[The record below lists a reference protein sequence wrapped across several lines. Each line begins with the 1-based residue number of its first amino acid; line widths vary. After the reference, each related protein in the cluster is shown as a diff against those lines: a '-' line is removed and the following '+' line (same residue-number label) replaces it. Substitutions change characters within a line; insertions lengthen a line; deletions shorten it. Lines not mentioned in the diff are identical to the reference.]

1 MNDIRKRINELKEEI
16 EKHNH
21 YYYVLDNPIVSDTEW
36 DKLFKELETLESEYP
51 NLIDINSPTQRV
63 GAKPL
68 DGFKTD
74 KHRIP
79 MLSLSNAMNNEE
91 LRSFNER
98 IKKLLETKNQIEYM
112 AEPKLDGIGVELIY
126 QDGVFLKGLTRGDG
140 FEGEDITQNIRTIK
154 SVPLRLIGKNF
165 PGLLEVRGEV
175 FIKKTDFKKLNENQ
189 INKGLQI
196 FANPRNAAAG
206 SLRQLD
212 AKITAKRPLSI
223 NCYEPGVIEGKQFK
237 TQEEFLFYI
246 KSVGIPVNNLIKK
259 VVGSENIIKY
269 HNNLEDQRNELD
281 YEIDGTVFKLNKYIE
296 REKAGSRSR
305 SPRWAI
311 AGKFKAQQV
320 TSNIV
325 SISVQV
331 GRTGALTPVAK
342 VNPVYVSG
350 VTVTNITLHNQDE
363 IDRKDIRIGDKVLIE
378 RSGDVIPKIVKV
390 VSRENKNAVKY
401 KIKEECPS
409 CEKPTVKI
417 DGDAVTRCVNAYCPA
432 QFKGRIQ
439 HFCSKLAMNID
450 GLGEKIVKQL
460 INNGLIKKLEDL
472 YSINEL
478 ELAKLD
484 RMGTK
489 SAKNIIRSINQSKN
503 TTFSRFVYSLGIRNV
518 GEHTAKTLE
527 KHFNS
532 NIENFMQANEN
543 QLIEIDEI
551 GEIVAQSIV
560 SFWENKENV
569 NSIKRCLN
577 RGVKIS
583 EPEKNKSDHLKD
595 TIFVFTGTLNLLNR
609 NDAKKKVELSGGTS
623 KNSLTKNT
631 SFLVTGNKTGSK
643 VEKAKNM
650 GIPILNED
658 EFIKL
663 VNNG

>member
-165 PGLLEVRGEV
+165 PSLLEVRGEV

-246 KSVGIPVNNLIKK
+246 KSVGIPINNLIKK

-390 VSRENKNAVKY
+390 VNRENKNAVKY

-450 GLGEKIVKQL
+450 GLGEKIVEQL
-460 INNGLIKKLEDL
+460 INNGLIKKIEDL

-478 ELAKLD
+478 ELARLD

-489 SAKNIIRSINQSKN
+489 SARNIITSINQSKN

-532 NIENFMQANEN
+532 NIENFMQATEN

-551 GEIVAQSIV
+551 GDIVAHSII

-569 NSIKRCLN
+569 DSIKRCLN

-583 EPEKNKSDHLKD
+583 KPEKNKSNHLKD
-595 TIFVFTGTLNLLNR
+595 TTFVFTGTLNLMNR

-643 VEKAKNM
+643 VDKAKNM

>member
-1 MNDIRKRINELKEEI
+1 MNEIHRKINKLKEEI
-16 EKHNH
+16 EKYNYH
-21 YYYVLDNPIVSDTEW
+21 YYVLDNPIISDNEW
-36 DKLFKELETLESEYP
+36 DQLFKQLEALESKNP

-74 KHRIP
+74 KHRMP

-91 LRSFNER
+91 LKSFNER
-98 IKKLLETKNQIEYM
+98 IKKLLKTENHIEYM
-112 AEPKLDGIGVELIY
+112 AEPKLDGVGIELIY
-126 QDGVFLKGLTRGDG
+126 QDGFFLKGLTRGDG

-154 SVPLRLIGKNF
+154 SVPLKLIGKNF
-165 PGLLEVRGEV
+165 PSLLEVRGEI

-189 INKGLQI
+189 MDKGLQI

-212 AKITAKRPLSI
+212 AKITAERPLSI
-223 NCYEPGVIEGKQFK
+223 NCYEPGVIEGKQFE
-237 TQEEFLFYI
+237 TQEEFLYYI
-246 KSVGIPVNNLIKK
+246 KSIGIPVNDLIKK
-259 VVGSENIIKY
+259 VSGSENILKY
-269 HNNLEDQRNELD
+269 HNNLEDRRNELD

-363 IDRKDIRIGDKVLIE
+363 INRKDIRVGDKVLIE
-378 RSGDVIPKIVKV
+378 RSGDVIPKIIKV
-390 VSRENKNAVKY
+390 IGRENKNAIKF

-409 CEKPTVKI
+409 CKKPLIKI
-417 DGDAVTRCVNAYCPA
+417 DGDAIIRCVNTYCPA

-450 GLGEKIVKQL
+450 GLGEKIVEQL
-460 INNGLIKKLEDL
+460 INNGLIKKIEDI

-478 ELAKLD
+478 KLAELD

-489 SAKNIIRSINQSKN
+489 SARNIITSINQSKN
-503 TTFSRFVYSLGIRNV
+503 TTFARFIYSLGIRNV

-532 NIENFMQANEN
+532 NIDDFMKSTEK

-551 GEIVAQSIV
+551 GDIVAQSIV
-560 SFWENKENV
+560 SFWENEKNV
-569 NSIKRCLN
+569 NSIKECLN
-577 RGVKIS
+577 RGVTIS
-583 EPEKNKSDHLKD
+583 KPEKNRSGHLKD
-595 TIFVFTGTLNLLNR
+595 TIFVFTGTLNSMSR

-623 KNSLTKNT
+623 KNSLTKKT
-631 SFLVTGNKTGSK
+631 SYLVSGNKTGSK
-643 VEKAKNM
+643 VYKAKNM
-650 GIPILNED
+650 GITILNED

-663 VNNG
+663 INDD

>member
-189 INKGLQI
+189 INEGLQI

-223 NCYEPGVIEGKQFK
+223 NCYEPGVIGGKQFK

-246 KSVGIPVNNLIKK
+246 KSVGIPINNLIKK

-390 VSRENKNAVKY
+390 VSRGNKNAVKY

-450 GLGEKIVKQL
+450 GLGEKIVEQL
-460 INNGLIKKLEDL
+460 INNGLIKNLEDI

-478 ELAKLD
+478 ELARLD

-489 SAKNIIRSINQSKN
+489 SARNIITSINQSKN

-643 VEKAKNM
+643 VDKAKNM

-663 VNNG
+663 VNND

>member
-36 DKLFKELETLESEYP
+36 DKLFKELQTLESEYP

-320 TSNIV
+320 TSNII

-401 KIKEECPS
+401 KIKKECPS

-417 DGDAVTRCVNAYCPA
+417 DGDAVIRCVNAYCPA

-450 GLGEKIVKQL
+450 GLGEKIVEQL
-460 INNGLIKKLEDL
+460 INNGLIKKIEDL

-478 ELAKLD
+478 ELARLD

-489 SAKNIIRSINQSKN
+489 SARNIITSINQSKN

-543 QLIEIDEI
+543 QLSEIDEI
-551 GEIVAQSIV
+551 GEIVAKSIV
-560 SFWENKENV
+560 SFWENKENI

-583 EPEKNKSDHLKD
+583 DPEKNKSDHLKD

-650 GIPILNED
+650 GISTLNED

>member
-1 MNDIRKRINELKEEI
+1 MNDIQKRINRLKEEI
-16 EKHNH
+16 QKHNY

-36 DKLFKELETLESEYP
+36 DKLFKELEALESEYP

-98 IKKLLETKNQIEYM
+98 IKKLLETESQIEYM

-165 PGLLEVRGEV
+165 PSLLEVRGEV

-189 INKGLQI
+189 MDKGLQI

-223 NCYEPGVIEGKQFK
+223 NCYEPGIIEGKQFK
-237 TQEEFLFYI
+237 TQEEFLFYT
-246 KSVGIPVNNLIKK
+246 KSIGIPVNDLIKK
-259 VVGSENIIKY
+259 IVGSENILKY
-269 HNNLEDQRNELD
+269 HNNLEDKRNELD

-401 KIKEECPS
+401 KIKKECPS

-450 GLGEKIVKQL
+450 GLGEKIVEQL
-460 INNGLIKKLEDL
+460 INNGLIKKLEDI

-478 ELAKLD
+478 ELASLD

-489 SAKNIIRSINQSKN
+489 SARNIITSINQSRN

-532 NIENFMQANEN
+532 NIENFMQATED

-551 GEIVAQSIV
+551 GDIVAQSII
-560 SFWENKENV
+560 SFWRNKENV
-569 NSIKRCLN
+569 NSIKRCLD

-583 EPEKNKSDHLKD
+583 EPEKNKSDHLKG
-595 TIFVFTGTLNLLNR
+595 TIFVFTGTLNLMNR

-623 KNSLTKNT
+623 KNSLTKDT

-663 VNNG
+663 INNG

>member
-16 EKHNH
+16 EKHNY

-36 DKLFKELETLESEYP
+36 DKLFKELEKLESEYP

-74 KHRIP
+74 KHRMP

-98 IKKLLETKNQIEYM
+98 IKKLLETKIQIEYM

-126 QDGVFLKGLTRGDG
+126 QDGVFIKGLTRGDG

-154 SVPLRLIGKNF
+154 SIPLKLIGKNF

-189 INKGLQI
+189 MNKGLQI

-223 NCYEPGVIEGKQFK
+223 NCYEPGVVEGKKFK

-246 KSVGIPVNNLIKK
+246 KSVGLPVNALIKK
-259 VVGSENIIKY
+259 IVGSENILKY
-269 HNNLEDQRNELD
+269 HNNLEDRRNELD
-281 YEIDGTVFKLNKYIE
+281 YEIDGTVFKLNKYVE

-342 VNPVYVSG
+342 VNPIYVSG

-417 DGDAVTRCVNAYCPA
+417 EGDAVTRCVNAYCPA

-450 GLGEKIVKQL
+450 GLGEKIVEQL
-460 INNGLIKKLEDL
+460 INNGLIKKLEDI
-472 YSINEL
+472 YSINES
-478 ELAKLD
+478 ELARLD

-489 SAKNIIRSINQSKN
+489 SARNIITSISQSKN

-518 GEHTAKTLE
+518 GEHTAKILE

-551 GEIVAQSIV
+551 GEIVAESIV

-569 NSIKRCLN
+569 NSIKRCLD

-583 EPEKNKSDHLKD
+583 GPEKNRSDHLKD

-650 GIPILNED
+650 GIPILNEY

>member
-36 DKLFKELETLESEYP
+36 DNLFKELETLESEYP

-68 DGFKTD
+68 DRFKTD

-91 LRSFNER
+91 LQSFNER

-450 GLGEKIVKQL
+450 GLGEKIVEQL
-460 INNGLIKKLEDL
+460 INNGLIKKLEDI

-478 ELAKLD
+478 ELARLD

-489 SAKNIIRSINQSKN
+489 SARNIITSINQSKN

-643 VEKAKNM
+643 VDKAKNM
-650 GIPILNED
+650 GIHILNED

>member
-16 EKHNH
+16 EKHNY

-36 DKLFKELETLESEYP
+36 DKLFKELEKLESEYP
-51 NLIDINSPTQRV
+51 SLIDINSPTQRV

-74 KHRIP
+74 KHRMP

-98 IKKLLETKNQIEYM
+98 IKKLLETKIQIEYM

-126 QDGVFLKGLTRGDG
+126 QDGVFIKGLTRGDG

-154 SVPLRLIGKNF
+154 SIPLKLIGKNF

-189 INKGLQI
+189 MNKGLQI

-223 NCYEPGVIEGKQFK
+223 NCYEPGVVEGKQFK

-246 KSVGIPVNNLIKK
+246 KSVGLPVNALIKK
-259 VVGSENIIKY
+259 IVGSENILKY
-269 HNNLEDQRNELD
+269 HNNLEDRRNELD
-281 YEIDGTVFKLNKYIE
+281 YEIDGTVFKLNKYVE

-342 VNPVYVSG
+342 VNPIYVSG

-417 DGDAVTRCVNAYCPA
+417 EGDAVTRCVNAYCPA

-450 GLGEKIVKQL
+450 GLGEKIVEQL
-460 INNGLIKKLEDL
+460 INNGLIKKLEDI
-472 YSINEL
+472 YSINES
-478 ELAKLD
+478 ELARLD

-489 SAKNIIRSINQSKN
+489 SARNIITSISQSKN

-518 GEHTAKTLE
+518 GEHTAKILE

-551 GEIVAQSIV
+551 GEIVAESIV

-569 NSIKRCLN
+569 NSIKRCLD
-577 RGVKIS
+577 RGIKIS
-583 EPEKNKSDHLKD
+583 GPEKNRSDHLKD

-650 GIPILNED
+650 GIPIINEY

>member
-1 MNDIRKRINELKEEI
+1 MNDIHKRINELKEEI
-16 EKHNH
+16 EKHNY

-154 SVPLRLIGKNF
+154 SVPLKLIGKNF
-165 PGLLEVRGEV
+165 PSLLEVRGEV

-246 KSVGIPVNNLIKK
+246 KSVGIPINNLIKK
-259 VVGSENIIKY
+259 VVGSENIIEY

-281 YEIDGTVFKLNKYIE
+281 YEIDGTVFKLNKYVE

-450 GLGEKIVKQL
+450 GLGEKIVEQL
-460 INNGLIKKLEDL
+460 INNGLIKKIEDL

-478 ELAKLD
+478 ELARLD

-489 SAKNIIRSINQSKN
+489 SARNIITSINQSKN

-583 EPEKNKSDHLKD
+583 KPEKNKSDHLKD

-643 VEKAKNM
+643 VDKAKNM

>member
-16 EKHNH
+16 EKHNY

-36 DKLFKELETLESEYP
+36 DKLFKELEKLESEYP
-51 NLIDINSPTQRV
+51 SLIDINSPTQRV

-74 KHRIP
+74 KHRMP

-98 IKKLLETKNQIEYM
+98 IKKLLETKIQIEYM

-126 QDGVFLKGLTRGDG
+126 QDGVFIKGLTRGDG

-154 SVPLRLIGKNF
+154 SIPLKLIGKNF

-189 INKGLQI
+189 MNKGLQI

-223 NCYEPGVIEGKQFK
+223 NCYEPGVVEGKKFK

-246 KSVGIPVNNLIKK
+246 KSVGLPVNDLIKK
-259 VVGSENIIKY
+259 IVGSENILKY
-269 HNNLEDQRNELD
+269 HNNLEDRRNELD
-281 YEIDGTVFKLNKYIE
+281 YEIDGTVFKLNKYVE

-342 VNPVYVSG
+342 VNPIYVSG

-417 DGDAVTRCVNAYCPA
+417 EGDAVTRCVNAYCPA

-450 GLGEKIVKQL
+450 GLGEKIVEQL
-460 INNGLIKKLEDL
+460 INNGLIKKLEDI
-472 YSINEL
+472 YSINES
-478 ELAKLD
+478 ELARLD

-489 SAKNIIRSINQSKN
+489 SARNIITSISQSKN

-518 GEHTAKTLE
+518 GEHTAKILE

-569 NSIKRCLN
+569 NSIKRCLD

-583 EPEKNKSDHLKD
+583 GPEKNRSDHLKD

-650 GIPILNED
+650 GIPILNEY

>member
-1 MNDIRKRINELKEEI
+1 MNDILKRINELKEKI
-16 EKHNH
+16 EKHNY

-36 DKLFKELETLESEYP
+36 DKLFKELEALESEYP

-91 LRSFNER
+91 LRSFNGR

-154 SVPLRLIGKNF
+154 SVPLKLIGKNF

-189 INKGLQI
+189 MNKGLQI

-246 KSVGIPVNNLIKK
+246 KSVGIPVNDLIKK
-259 VVGSENIIKY
+259 VVGSENVLKY
-269 HNNLEDQRNELD
+269 HDNLEDRRNELD
-281 YEIDGTVFKLNKYIE
+281 YEIDGTVFKLNKYVE

-450 GLGEKIVKQL
+450 GLGEKIVEQL
-460 INNGLIKKLEDL
+460 INNGLIKKLEDI
-472 YSINEL
+472 YSINEF

-489 SAKNIIRSINQSKN
+489 SARNIIASINQSKN

-560 SFWENKENV
+560 SFWGNKENV
-569 NSIKRCLN
+569 NSIKRCLD

-643 VEKAKNM
+643 VDKAKNM

-658 EFIKL
+658 EFVKL

>member
-21 YYYVLDNPIVSDTEW
+21 YYYVLDNPILSDTEW

-154 SVPLRLIGKNF
+154 SVPLKLIGKNF

-223 NCYEPGVIEGKQFK
+223 NCYEPGVIKGKQFK

-246 KSVGIPVNNLIKK
+246 KSVGIPINNLIKK

-450 GLGEKIVKQL
+450 GLGEKIVEQL
-460 INNGLIKKLEDL
+460 INNGLIKKIEDL

-478 ELAKLD
+478 ELARLD

-489 SAKNIIRSINQSKN
+489 SARNIITSINQSKN

-643 VEKAKNM
+643 VEKARNM
-650 GIPILNED
+650 GISILNED

-663 VNNG
+663 INDD

>member
-16 EKHNH
+16 EKHNY

-36 DKLFKELETLESEYP
+36 DKLFKELEKLESEYP
-51 NLIDINSPTQRV
+51 SLIDINSPTQRV

-74 KHRIP
+74 KHRMP

-98 IKKLLETKNQIEYM
+98 IKKLLETKIQIEYM

-126 QDGVFLKGLTRGDG
+126 QDGVFIKGLTRGDG

-154 SVPLRLIGKNF
+154 SIPLKLIGKNF

-189 INKGLQI
+189 MNKGLQI

-223 NCYEPGVIEGKQFK
+223 NCYEPGVVEGKQFK

-246 KSVGIPVNNLIKK
+246 KSVGLPVNDLIKK
-259 VVGSENIIKY
+259 IVGSENILKY
-269 HNNLEDQRNELD
+269 HNNLEDRRNELD
-281 YEIDGTVFKLNKYIE
+281 YEIDGTVFKLNKYVE

-342 VNPVYVSG
+342 VNPIYVSG

-417 DGDAVTRCVNAYCPA
+417 EGDAVTRCVNAYCPA

-450 GLGEKIVKQL
+450 GLGEKIVEQL
-460 INNGLIKKLEDL
+460 INNGLIKKLEDI
-472 YSINEL
+472 YSINES
-478 ELAKLD
+478 ELARLD

-489 SAKNIIRSINQSKN
+489 SARNIITSISQSKN

-518 GEHTAKTLE
+518 GEHTAKILE

-569 NSIKRCLN
+569 NSIKRCLD
-577 RGVKIS
+577 RGIKIS
-583 EPEKNKSDHLKD
+583 GPEKNRSDHLKD

-650 GIPILNED
+650 GIPILNEY

>member
-1 MNDIRKRINELKEEI
+1 MNDIHQRINELKEEI
-16 EKHNH
+16 EKHNY
-21 YYYVLDNPIVSDTEW
+21 YYYVLDSPIVSDTEW
-36 DKLFKELETLESEYP
+36 DKLFKELEALESEYP

-98 IKKLLETKNQIEYM
+98 IKKLLETKSQIEYM

-154 SVPLRLIGKNF
+154 SVPLKLIGKNF
-165 PGLLEVRGEV
+165 PSLLEVRGEV

-189 INKGLQI
+189 MDKGLQI

-246 KSVGIPVNNLIKK
+246 KSVGIPVNDLIKK
-259 VVGSENIIKY
+259 VVGSENILKY
-269 HNNLEDQRNELD
+269 HKNLENRRNKLD

-342 VNPVYVSG
+342 VKPVYVSG

-417 DGDAVTRCVNAYCPA
+417 DGDAVIRCVNAYCPA

-450 GLGEKIVKQL
+450 GLGEKIVEQL
-460 INNGLIKKLEDL
+460 INNGLIKKLEDI
-472 YSINEL
+472 YSIDEL
-478 ELAKLD
+478 ELARLD

-489 SAKNIIRSINQSKN
+489 SARNIITSINQSKN

-527 KHFNS
+527 EHFNS
-532 NIENFMQANEN
+532 NIENFMQATED

-551 GEIVAQSIV
+551 GDIVAQSIV
-560 SFWENKENV
+560 SFWRNKGNV
-569 NSIKRCLN
+569 DSIKRCLD

-583 EPEKNKSDHLKD
+583 KPEKNKSDHLKN
-595 TIFVFTGTLNLLNR
+595 TIFVFTGTLNLMNR

-643 VEKAKNM
+643 VEKARNM

-663 VNNG
+663 INDD

>member
-16 EKHNH
+16 EKHNY

-36 DKLFKELETLESEYP
+36 DKLFKELEKLESEYP

-74 KHRIP
+74 KHRMP

-98 IKKLLETKNQIEYM
+98 IKKLLETKIQIEYM

-126 QDGVFLKGLTRGDG
+126 QDGVFIKGLTRGDG

-154 SVPLRLIGKNF
+154 SIPLKLIGKNF

-189 INKGLQI
+189 MNKGLQI

-223 NCYEPGVIEGKQFK
+223 NCYEPGVVEGKQFK

-246 KSVGIPVNNLIKK
+246 KSVGLPVNDLIKK
-259 VVGSENIIKY
+259 IVGSENILKY
-269 HNNLEDQRNELD
+269 HNNLEDRRNELD
-281 YEIDGTVFKLNKYIE
+281 YEIDGTVFKLNKYVE

-342 VNPVYVSG
+342 VNPIYVSG

-417 DGDAVTRCVNAYCPA
+417 EGDAVTRCVNAYCPA

-450 GLGEKIVKQL
+450 GLGEKIVEQL
-460 INNGLIKKLEDL
+460 INNGLIKKLEDI
-472 YSINEL
+472 YSINES
-478 ELAKLD
+478 ELARLD

-489 SAKNIIRSINQSKN
+489 SARNIITSISQSKN

-518 GEHTAKTLE
+518 GEHTAKILE

-569 NSIKRCLN
+569 NSIKRCLD
-577 RGVKIS
+577 RGIKIS
-583 EPEKNKSDHLKD
+583 GPEKNRSDHLKD

-650 GIPILNED
+650 GIPILNEY

>member
-16 EKHNH
+16 EKHNY

-36 DKLFKELETLESEYP
+36 DKLFKELEKLESEYP

-74 KHRIP
+74 KHRMP

-98 IKKLLETKNQIEYM
+98 IKKLLETKIQIEYM

-126 QDGVFLKGLTRGDG
+126 QDGVFIKGLTRGDG

-154 SVPLRLIGKNF
+154 SIPLKLIGKNF

-189 INKGLQI
+189 MNKGLQI

-223 NCYEPGVIEGKQFK
+223 NCYEPGVVEGKQFK

-246 KSVGIPVNNLIKK
+246 KSVGLPVNDLIKK
-259 VVGSENIIKY
+259 IVGSENILKY
-269 HNNLEDQRNELD
+269 HNNLEDRRNELD
-281 YEIDGTVFKLNKYIE
+281 YEIDGTVFKLNKYVE

-342 VNPVYVSG
+342 VNPIYVSG

-417 DGDAVTRCVNAYCPA
+417 EGDAVTRCVNAYCPA

-450 GLGEKIVKQL
+450 GLGEKIVEQL
-460 INNGLIKKLEDL
+460 INNGLIKKLEDI
-472 YSINEL
+472 YSINES
-478 ELAKLD
+478 ELARLD

-489 SAKNIIRSINQSKN
+489 SARNIITSISQSKN

-518 GEHTAKTLE
+518 GEHTAKILE

-569 NSIKRCLN
+569 NSIKRCLD
-577 RGVKIS
+577 RGIKIS
-583 EPEKNKSDHLKD
+583 GPEKNRSDHLKD

-650 GIPILNED
+650 GIPIINEY

>member
-1 MNDIRKRINELKEEI
+1 MNDIHQRINELKEEI
-16 EKHNH
+16 EKHNY
-21 YYYVLDNPIVSDTEW
+21 YYYVLDSPIVSDTEW
-36 DKLFKELETLESEYP
+36 DKLFKELEALESEYP

-98 IKKLLETKNQIEYM
+98 IKKLLETKSQIEYM

-154 SVPLRLIGKNF
+154 SVPLKLIGKNF
-165 PGLLEVRGEV
+165 PSLLEVRGEV

-189 INKGLQI
+189 MDKGLQI

-223 NCYEPGVIEGKQFK
+223 NCYEPGVVEEKQFK

-246 KSVGIPVNNLIKK
+246 KSVGIPVNDLIKK
-259 VVGSENIIKY
+259 VVGSENILKY
-269 HNNLEDQRNELD
+269 HKNLEDRRNKLD

-331 GRTGALTPVAK
+331 GRTGALTPVAR

-390 VSRENKNAVKY
+390 VSRENENAIKY

-417 DGDAVTRCVNAYCPA
+417 DGDAVIRCVNAYCPA

-450 GLGEKIVKQL
+450 GLGEKIVEQL
-460 INNGLIKKLEDL
+460 INNSLIKKLEDI

-489 SAKNIIRSINQSKN
+489 SARNIITSINQSKN
-503 TTFSRFVYSLGIRNV
+503 TTFSRFVFSLGIRNV

-527 KHFNS
+527 KHFDS
-532 NIENFMQANEN
+532 NIENFMQATED

-551 GEIVAQSIV
+551 GDIVAQSIV
-560 SFWENKENV
+560 SFWGNKRNV
-569 NSIKRCLN
+569 DSIKRCLD

-583 EPEKNKSDHLKD
+583 KPEKNKSDHLKN
-595 TIFVFTGTLNLLNR
+595 TIFVFTGTLNLINR

-643 VEKAKNM
+643 VEKARNM

-663 VNNG
+663 INDD

>member
-1 MNDIRKRINELKEEI
+1 MNDIHQRINELKEEI
-16 EKHNH
+16 EKHNY
-21 YYYVLDNPIVSDTEW
+21 YYYVLDSPIVSDTEW
-36 DKLFKELETLESEYP
+36 DKLFKELEALESEYP

-98 IKKLLETKNQIEYM
+98 IKKLLETESQIEYM

-154 SVPLRLIGKNF
+154 SVPLKLIGKNF
-165 PGLLEVRGEV
+165 PSLLEVRGEV

-189 INKGLQI
+189 MDKGLQI

-223 NCYEPGVIEGKQFK
+223 NCYEPGVVEEKQFK

-246 KSVGIPVNNLIKK
+246 KSVGIPVNDLIKK
-259 VVGSENIIKY
+259 IVGSENILKY
-269 HNNLEDQRNELD
+269 HNNLEDRRNKLD

-320 TSNIV
+320 TSDIV

-331 GRTGALTPVAK
+331 GRTGALTPVAR

-390 VSRENKNAVKY
+390 VSRENENAIKY

-417 DGDAVTRCVNAYCPA
+417 DGDAVIRCVNAYCPA
-432 QFKGRIQ
+432 QFKGKIQ

-450 GLGEKIVKQL
+450 GLGEKIVEQL
-460 INNGLIKKLEDL
+460 INNSLIKKLEDI

-484 RMGTK
+484 RMGAK
-489 SAKNIIRSINQSKN
+489 SARNIITSINQSKN
-503 TTFSRFVYSLGIRNV
+503 TTFSRFVFSLGIRNV

-527 KHFNS
+527 KHFDS
-532 NIENFMQANEN
+532 NIENFMQATED

-551 GEIVAQSIV
+551 GDIVAQSIV
-560 SFWENKENV
+560 SFWRNKGNV
-569 NSIKRCLN
+569 DSIKRCLD

-583 EPEKNKSDHLKD
+583 KPEKNKSDHLKN
-595 TIFVFTGTLNLLNR
+595 TIFVFTGTLNLMNR

-643 VEKAKNM
+643 VEKARNM

-663 VNNG
+663 MNDD

>member
-1 MNDIRKRINELKEEI
+1 MNDIHKRINELKEEI

-154 SVPLRLIGKNF
+154 SVPLKLIGKNF
-165 PGLLEVRGEV
+165 PSLLEVRGEV

-189 INKGLQI
+189 MNKGLQI

-281 YEIDGTVFKLNKYIE
+281 YEIDGTVFKLNKYVE

-390 VSRENKNAVKY
+390 VSRENENAIKY

-417 DGDAVTRCVNAYCPA
+417 DGDAVIRCVNAYCPA
-432 QFKGRIQ
+432 QFKGKIQ

-450 GLGEKIVKQL
+450 GLGEKIVEQL
-460 INNGLIKKLEDL
+460 INNSLIKKLEDI

-484 RMGTK
+484 RMGAK
-489 SAKNIIRSINQSKN
+489 SARNIITSINQSKN

-532 NIENFMQANEN
+532 NIENFMQATEN

-577 RGVKIS
+577 RGLKIS

-663 VNNG
+663 INNG

>member
-16 EKHNH
+16 EKHNY

-36 DKLFKELETLESEYP
+36 DKLFKELEKLESEYP
-51 NLIDINSPTQRV
+51 SLIDINSPTQRV

-74 KHRIP
+74 KHRMP

-98 IKKLLETKNQIEYM
+98 IKKLLETKIQIEYM

-126 QDGVFLKGLTRGDG
+126 QDGVFIKGLTRGDG

-154 SVPLRLIGKNF
+154 SIPLKLIGKNF

-189 INKGLQI
+189 MNKGLQI

-223 NCYEPGVIEGKQFK
+223 NCYEPGVVEGKKFK

-246 KSVGIPVNNLIKK
+246 KSVGLPVNALIKK
-259 VVGSENIIKY
+259 IVGSENILKY
-269 HNNLEDQRNELD
+269 HNNLEDRRNELD
-281 YEIDGTVFKLNKYIE
+281 YEIDGTVFKLNKYVE

-342 VNPVYVSG
+342 VNPIYVSG

-417 DGDAVTRCVNAYCPA
+417 EGDAVTRCVNAYCPA

-450 GLGEKIVKQL
+450 GLGEKIVEQL
-460 INNGLIKKLEDL
+460 INNGLIKKLEDI
-472 YSINEL
+472 YSINES
-478 ELAKLD
+478 ELARLD

-489 SAKNIIRSINQSKN
+489 SARNIITSISQSKN

-518 GEHTAKTLE
+518 GEHTAKILE

-551 GEIVAQSIV
+551 GEIVAESIV

-569 NSIKRCLN
+569 NSIKRCLD

-583 EPEKNKSDHLKD
+583 GPEKNRSDHLKD

-650 GIPILNED
+650 GIPILNEY

>member
-16 EKHNH
+16 EKHNY

-36 DKLFKELETLESEYP
+36 DKLFKELEKLESEYP

-74 KHRIP
+74 KHRMP

-98 IKKLLETKNQIEYM
+98 IKKLLETKIQIEYM

-126 QDGVFLKGLTRGDG
+126 QDGVFIKGLTRGDG

-154 SVPLRLIGKNF
+154 SIPLKLIGKNF

-189 INKGLQI
+189 MNKGLQI

-223 NCYEPGVIEGKQFK
+223 NCYEPGVVEGKQFK

-246 KSVGIPVNNLIKK
+246 KSVGLPVNDLIKK
-259 VVGSENIIKY
+259 IVGSENILKY
-269 HNNLEDQRNELD
+269 HNNLEDRRNELD
-281 YEIDGTVFKLNKYIE
+281 YEIDGTVFKLNKYVE

-342 VNPVYVSG
+342 VNPIYVSG

-417 DGDAVTRCVNAYCPA
+417 EGDAVTRCVNAYCPA

-450 GLGEKIVKQL
+450 GLGEKIVEQL
-460 INNGLIKKLEDL
+460 INNGLIKKLEDI
-472 YSINEL
+472 YSINES
-478 ELAKLD
+478 ELARLD

-489 SAKNIIRSINQSKN
+489 SARNIITSISQSKN

-518 GEHTAKTLE
+518 GEHTAKILE

-569 NSIKRCLN
+569 NSIKRCLD

-583 EPEKNKSDHLKD
+583 GPEKNRSDHLKD

-650 GIPILNED
+650 GIPIINEY

>member
-1 MNDIRKRINELKEEI
+1 MNDIHKRINELKEEI
-16 EKHNH
+16 EKHNY

-36 DKLFKELETLESEYP
+36 DKLFKELEALESEYP

-98 IKKLLETKNQIEYM
+98 IKKLLETKSQIEYM

-154 SVPLRLIGKNF
+154 SVPLKLIGKNF

-189 INKGLQI
+189 MNKGLQI

-246 KSVGIPVNNLIKK
+246 KSVGIPINNLIKK

-281 YEIDGTVFKLNKYIE
+281 YEIDGTVFKLNKYVE

-450 GLGEKIVKQL
+450 GLGEKIVEQL
-460 INNGLIKKLEDL
+460 INNGLIKNLEDI

-478 ELAKLD
+478 ELARLD

-489 SAKNIIRSINQSKN
+489 SARNIITSINQSKN

>member
-154 SVPLRLIGKNF
+154 SVPLKLIGKNF

-189 INKGLQI
+189 MNKGLQI

-246 KSVGIPVNNLIKK
+246 KSVGIPVNDLIKK
-259 VVGSENIIKY
+259 VVGSENILKY

-450 GLGEKIVKQL
+450 GLGEKIVEQL
-460 INNGLIKKLEDL
+460 INNGLIKKLEDI

-478 ELAKLD
+478 ELARLD

-489 SAKNIIRSINQSKN
+489 SARNIIRSINQSKN

-569 NSIKRCLN
+569 NSIKRCLD

-583 EPEKNKSDHLKD
+583 KPEKNKSDHLKD

>member
-246 KSVGIPVNNLIKK
+246 KSVGIPVNDLIKK
-259 VVGSENIIKY
+259 VVGSENVLKY
-269 HNNLEDQRNELD
+269 HDNLEDRRNELD
-281 YEIDGTVFKLNKYIE
+281 YEIDGTVFKLNKYVE

-450 GLGEKIVKQL
+450 GLGEKIVEQL
-460 INNGLIKKLEDL
+460 INNGLIKKLEDI
-472 YSINEL
+472 YSINEF
-478 ELAKLD
+478 ELARLD

-489 SAKNIIRSINQSKN
+489 SARNIIRSINLSKN

-560 SFWENKENV
+560 SFWENTENV
-569 NSIKRCLN
+569 SSIKRWLN
-577 RGVKIS
+577 RGVKIYK
-583 EPEKNKSDHLKD
+583 PEKNKSDHLKD
-595 TIFVFTGTLNLLNR
+595 TIFVFTGTLNLMNR

-663 VNNG
+663 VNND

>member
-16 EKHNH
+16 EKHNY

-36 DKLFKELETLESEYP
+36 DKLFKELEKLESEYP
-51 NLIDINSPTQRV
+51 SLIDINSPTQRV

-74 KHRIP
+74 KHRMP

-98 IKKLLETKNQIEYM
+98 IKKLLETKIQIEYM

-126 QDGVFLKGLTRGDG
+126 QDGVFIKGLTRGDG

-154 SVPLRLIGKNF
+154 SIPLKLIGKNF

-189 INKGLQI
+189 MNKGLQI

-223 NCYEPGVIEGKQFK
+223 NCYEPGVVEGKQFK

-246 KSVGIPVNNLIKK
+246 KSVGLPVNDLIKK
-259 VVGSENIIKY
+259 IVGSENILKY
-269 HNNLEDQRNELD
+269 HNNLEDRRNELD
-281 YEIDGTVFKLNKYIE
+281 YEIDGTVFKLNKYVE

-342 VNPVYVSG
+342 VNPIYVSG

-417 DGDAVTRCVNAYCPA
+417 EGDAVTRCVNAYCPA

-450 GLGEKIVKQL
+450 GLGEKIVEQL
-460 INNGLIKKLEDL
+460 INNGLIKKLEDI
-472 YSINEL
+472 YSINES
-478 ELAKLD
+478 ELARLD

-489 SAKNIIRSINQSKN
+489 SARNIITSISQSKN

-518 GEHTAKTLE
+518 GEHTAKILE

-569 NSIKRCLN
+569 NSIKRCLD

-583 EPEKNKSDHLKD
+583 GPEKNRSDHLKD

-650 GIPILNED
+650 GIPILNEY

>member
-21 YYYVLDNPIVSDTEW
+21 YYYVLDNPILSDTEW

-91 LRSFNER
+91 LLSFNER

-246 KSVGIPVNNLIKK
+246 KSVGIPINNLIKK

-390 VSRENKNAVKY
+390 VSRKNKNAVKY

-450 GLGEKIVKQL
+450 GLGEKIVEQL
-460 INNGLIKKLEDL
+460 INNGLIKKIEDL

-478 ELAKLD
+478 ELARLD

-489 SAKNIIRSINQSKN
+489 SARNIITSINQSKN

-532 NIENFMQANEN
+532 NIENFMQATKN

-560 SFWENKENV
+560 SFWENKENI

-643 VEKAKNM
+643 VDKAKNM

-663 VNNG
+663 VNND

>member
-1 MNDIRKRINELKEEI
+1 MNDIHQRINELKEEI
-16 EKHNH
+16 EKHNY
-21 YYYVLDNPIVSDTEW
+21 YYYVLDSPIVSDTEW
-36 DKLFKELETLESEYP
+36 DKLFKELEALESEYP

-98 IKKLLETKNQIEYM
+98 IKKLLETKSQIEYM

-154 SVPLRLIGKNF
+154 SVPLKLIGKNF
-165 PGLLEVRGEV
+165 PSLLEVRGEV

-189 INKGLQI
+189 MDKGLQI

-223 NCYEPGVIEGKQFK
+223 NCYEPGVVEEKQFK

-246 KSVGIPVNNLIKK
+246 KSVGIPVNDLIKK
-259 VVGSENIIKY
+259 VVGSENILKY
-269 HNNLEDQRNELD
+269 HKNLEDRRNKLD

-331 GRTGALTPVAK
+331 GRTGALTPVAR

-390 VSRENKNAVKY
+390 VSRENENAIKY

-417 DGDAVTRCVNAYCPA
+417 DGDAVIRCVNAYCPA

-450 GLGEKIVKQL
+450 GLGEKIVEQL
-460 INNGLIKKLEDL
+460 INNSLIKKLEDI

-489 SAKNIIRSINQSKN
+489 SARNIITSINQSKN
-503 TTFSRFVYSLGIRNV
+503 TTFSRFVFSLGIRNV

-527 KHFNS
+527 KHFDS
-532 NIENFMQANEN
+532 NIENFMQATED

-551 GEIVAQSIV
+551 GDIVAQSIV
-560 SFWENKENV
+560 SFWRNKGNV
-569 NSIKRCLN
+569 DSIKRCLD

-583 EPEKNKSDHLKD
+583 KPEKNKSDHLKN
-595 TIFVFTGTLNLLNR
+595 TIFVFTGTLNLMNR

-643 VEKAKNM
+643 VEKARNM

-663 VNNG
+663 INDD

>member
-1 MNDIRKRINELKEEI
+1 MNDIHKRINELKEEI
-16 EKHNH
+16 EKHNY

-246 KSVGIPVNNLIKK
+246 KSVGIPINNLIKK

-450 GLGEKIVKQL
+450 GLGEKIIEQL

-478 ELAKLD
+478 ELARLD

-623 KNSLTKNT
+623 KNALTKNT

>member
-1 MNDIRKRINELKEEI
+1 MNDIHQRINELKEEI
-16 EKHNH
+16 EKHNY
-21 YYYVLDNPIVSDTEW
+21 YYYVLDSPIVSDTEW
-36 DKLFKELETLESEYP
+36 DKLFKELEALESEYP

-98 IKKLLETKNQIEYM
+98 IKKLLETKSQIEYM

-154 SVPLRLIGKNF
+154 SVPLKLIGKNF
-165 PGLLEVRGEV
+165 PDLLEVRAEV

-189 INKGLQI
+189 MNKGLQI

-223 NCYEPGVIEGKQFK
+223 NCYEPGVVEEKQFK

-246 KSVGIPVNNLIKK
+246 KSVGIPVNDLIKK
-259 VVGSENIIKY
+259 VVGSENILKY
-269 HNNLEDQRNELD
+269 HKNLEDRRNKLD

-390 VSRENKNAVKY
+390 VSRENENAIKY

-417 DGDAVTRCVNAYCPA
+417 DGDAVIRCVNAYCPA

-450 GLGEKIVKQL
+450 GLGEKIVEQL
-460 INNGLIKKLEDL
+460 INNSLIKKLEDI
-472 YSINEL
+472 YTINEL

-489 SAKNIIRSINQSKN
+489 SARNIITSINQSKN

-532 NIENFMQANEN
+532 NIENFMQATED

-569 NSIKRCLN
+569 NSIKRCLD

-583 EPEKNKSDHLKD
+583 KPEKNKSDHLKN
-595 TIFVFTGTLNLLNR
+595 TIFVFTGTLNLMNR

-643 VEKAKNM
+643 VEKARNM

-663 VNNG
+663 INNG

>member
-450 GLGEKIVKQL
+450 GLGEKIVEQL
-460 INNGLIKKLEDL
+460 INNGLIKKIEDF

-478 ELAKLD
+478 ELARLD

-489 SAKNIIRSINQSKN
+489 SAKNIITSINQSKN

-560 SFWENKENV
+560 SFWENKENI

>member
-1 MNDIRKRINELKEEI
+1 MNDIHKRINELREEI

-154 SVPLRLIGKNF
+154 SVPLKLIGKNF

-246 KSVGIPVNNLIKK
+246 KSVGIPINNLIKK

-390 VSRENKNAVKY
+390 VSRENKNAFLFSLLTTFT
-401 KIKEECPS
+401 I
-409 CEKPTVKI
+409 
-417 DGDAVTRCVNAYCPA
+417 
-432 QFKGRIQ
+432 
-439 HFCSKLAMNID
+439 
-450 GLGEKIVKQL
+450 LGITSP
-460 INNGLIKKLEDL
+460 DL
-472 YSINEL
+472 SIN
-478 ELAKLD
+478 
-484 RMGTK
+484 
-489 SAKNIIRSINQSKN
+489 
-503 TTFSRFVYSLGIRNV
+503 
-518 GEHTAKTLE
+518 TL
-527 KHFNS
+527 S
-532 NIENFMQANEN
+532 PI
-543 QLIEIDEI
+543 LI
-551 GEIVAQSIV
+551 
-560 SFWENKENV
+560 
-569 NSIKRCLN
+569 
-577 RGVKIS
+577 
-583 EPEKNKSDHLKD
+583 
-595 TIFVFTGTLNLLNR
+595 
-609 NDAKKKVELSGGTS
+609 
-623 KNSLTKNT
+623 
-631 SFLVTGNKTGSK
+631 SFLS
-643 VEKAKNM
+643 
-650 GIPILNED
+650 ISS
-658 EFIKL
+658 
-663 VNNG
+663 